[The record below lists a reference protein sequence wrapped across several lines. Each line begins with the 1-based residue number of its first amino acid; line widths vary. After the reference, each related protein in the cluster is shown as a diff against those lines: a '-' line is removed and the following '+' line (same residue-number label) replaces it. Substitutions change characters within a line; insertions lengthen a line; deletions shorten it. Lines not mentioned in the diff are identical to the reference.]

1 MIKYDSDSIT
11 KSFNDFFSTVGEK
24 LANQQVNS
32 PLELEHYLKNLK
44 RSESS
49 IFLPPTS
56 SSEILKLIEHLPNK
70 TSSGY
75 NNISNL
81 LLKSLSRNIIIPLE
95 IIFNKSIEEGTFPE
109 NMKKADVVPL
119 YKSKDKQECSNYRP
133 ISLLITLLKLLEK
146 LIYKRVYLF
155 LEKTE
160 QIFPSQYGFR
170 TSNSCEN
177 AVSELLST
185 IIKGKEEG
193 LYTVSLFLDLSKAFD
208 SLDHGMML
216 NKVESY
222 GICGNALQ
230 WFRSYLSNRLIR
242 TKCQVA
248 SSEQMEYSEYQPIKY
263 STPPPRILLGAPS
276 LPNLHQWLT

>member
-1 MIKYDSDSIT
+1 M
-11 KSFNDFFSTVGEK
+11 
-24 LANQQVNS
+24 
-32 PLELEHYLKNLK
+32 
-44 RSESS
+44 
-49 IFLPPTS
+49 
-56 SSEILKLIEHLPNK
+56 
-70 TSSGY
+70 
-75 NNISNL
+75 
-81 LLKSLSRNIIIPLE
+81 LKSLSRNIILPLE

-109 NMKKADVVPL
+109 NMKKTDVIPL

-133 ISLLITLLKLLEK
+133 ISFLITLLKLLEK

-170 TSNSCEN
+170 TSHSCEN

-193 LYTVSLFLDLSKAFD
+193 LYTLSLFLDLSKAFD
-208 SLDHGMML
+208 SFDYGMML
-216 NKVESY
+216 NKLESN

-248 SSEQMEYSEYQPIKY
+248 SSEQMEYSEYQSIKY
-263 STPPPRILLGAPS
+263 GTPKDPA
-276 LPNLHQWLT
+276 